1 MKFLDDME
9 QQRFNLPQ
17 PPKIKLKPAPPD
29 QRQIAVLP
37 LRAIQDKTLNHAAV
51 RVLALVCSYANR
63 AGITWVGQARLASD
77 IGVSFRAISRQINIL
92 KKKKYIEILVKGGKL
107 SHTATMRVIY
117 NPTIGVDDAI
127 ALQNDDM
134 RSPAMAILQEMEM
147 TDVRVRKRKTIE
159 LPVKQDTVDVIEG
172 IKKASKREP
181 KKRSEAM
188 EYVGSQEV
196 DMGLKDVMVEHNK
209 VEGIVQEVYRAVFLK
224 DKLINDLDLKG
235 FEWIAIAETME
246 DELRECLE
254 LWLRARSGEPDSIIE
269 FAKALCQG
277 R

>member
-1 MKFLDDME
+1 MQTKFGDLKP
-9 QQRFNLPQ
+9 FNLPAK
-17 PPKIKLKPAPPD
+17 PKIRLQPAPPD
-29 QRQIAVLP
+29 RRQIAVLP
-37 LRAIQDKTLNHAAV
+37 LRAIQDKDLNHAAV

-134 RSPAMAILQEMEM
+134 RSPAMAILEEMEM
-147 TDVRVRKRKTIE
+147 EKKIS
-159 LPVKQDTVDVIEG
+159 
-172 IKKASKREP
+172 KASKRAP
-181 KKRSEAM
+181 KKVKSTT
-188 EYVGSQEV
+188 EYLPSQEV
-196 DMGLKDVMVEHNK
+196 KEPLQDAIVEHNN
-209 VEGIVQEVYRAVFLK
+209 VEGIVQEVYRNVFLK

-235 FEWIAIAETME
+235 FEWIAMAEILE
-246 DELRECLE
+246 SELRECLE
-254 LWLRARSGEPDSIIE
+254 LWLRARTGEPDTILE
-269 FAKALCQG
+269 FSKSLLATDIG